1 MRGNFDAEAF
11 HAALNSQRDARG
23 MTWKQVADET
33 GVNASTLARMAQ
45 GKCPDANGLAA
56 LLTWSGLQAEKFI
69 RHTGPRGQNEPET
82 LAEIT
87 AVLRADRSL
96 SKESAAAIEEILRAA
111 YKRFRE

>member
-23 MTWKQVADET
+23 MTWKQVAAEA

-56 LLTWSGLQAEKFI
+56 LLTWSGLHADSFI
-69 RHTGPRGQNEPET
+69 RETGGSPRGAAET
-82 LAEIT
+82 MAQIT
-87 AVLRADRSL
+87 AVLRADPNL
-96 SKESAAAIEEILRAA
+96 SRESAEAIEQLLRAA
-111 YKRFRE
+111 YRRFRE